1 MEENKQA
8 AETTTALIHAELEKE
23 EGVLNREQIYEIM
36 DRIDDLAVMN
46 KVGQEVLADMVYRFS
61 DESGKT
67 VLGLSKIGVDSAAAQ
82 LAGQGI
88 IIREVSVDFKET
100 PDVYYFTAKAARFAR
115 DNYGNETE
123 LESAFGFK
131 RQQKRQFQNVPV
143 RDEHGKKIYNTDGN
157 VKREYKE
164 VENKFAFEQGGIKA
178 VRNAKRRLIG
188 ESLIKRLIEAKLNQ
202 GKVQDIKVKQI
213 ADEAD
218 YYNKDGKKIDPA
230 EAKKA
235 ADAKAAAD
243 LKEYEE
249 IYKKFSSDFVASVI
263 NVKYNVKRLRDIPL
277 DKLKAD
283 LPALLKA
290 YEDHKTGT
298 GAAVKKGITPSN
310 DPQTPAAAPASAQ
323 IPPPAPAVS
332 ATATDGKAE
341 YKYTPNKDSAEG
353 LPLLVEKIQGGRI
366 ASRYEIAR
374 SADGK
379 LMCSCPARK
388 ECKHIKEAG
397 NVLELY
403 REFKKAEGTPP
414 PVAKPSAAPAK
425 TFPSFDRK
433 KYEAIKDAEG
443 IPAALCKYLQEVHA
457 FRGAAL
463 FNLIT
468 KLAGKKSFNDI
479 TEKDY
484 KQVWEYQIFGKS
496 TEELTAVLNAK

>member
-1 MEENKQA
+1 MTEEASKPKDQVVQIIQQ
-8 AETTTALIHAELEKE
+8 EIDKE
-23 EGVLNREQIYEIM
+23 DGVLNREQIYEIM
-36 DRIDDLAVMN
+36 DRIDDGAVIA
-46 KVGQEVLADMVYRFS
+46 KVGQEVLGDMVYRFS

-88 IIREVSVDFKET
+88 IIREVSIEFKET

-115 DNYGNETE
+115 DQYGNETE
-123 LESAFGFK
+123 LESAYGFK
-131 RQQKRQFQNVPV
+131 RQPKRQFQNVPI
-143 RDEHGKKIYNTDGN
+143 RDEHGKKIYNTDGS

-188 ESLIKRLIEAKLNQ
+188 ESLIKRLIEAKIMQ
-202 GKVQDIKVKQI
+202 GSVKDIKIKQI
-213 ADEAD
+213 ADDAD
-218 YYNKDGKKIDPA
+218 YYDSGGKKIDKDHG
-230 EAKKA
+230 KKA
-235 ADAKAAAD
+235 AEEKAAAD
-243 LKEYEE
+243 LKDYES
-249 IYKKFSSDFVASVI
+249 IYKKFPADYVASMI
-263 NVKYNVKRLRDIPL
+263 NVKYNVKRFRDIPL

-283 LPALLKA
+283 LPSLLKE
-290 YEDHKTGT
+290 YEDHKIAA
-298 GAAVKKGITPSN
+298 GAAEKKGITPSDIPPN
-310 DPQTPAAAPASAQ
+310 PAAAPAAAHT
-323 IPPPAPAVS
+323 PAPAPVS

-353 LPLLVEKIQGGRI
+353 LPLIVEKIQGGRI

-388 ECKHIKEAG
+388 ECKHIKEAA

-403 REFKKAEGTPP
+403 REFKKAEGTPLP
-414 PVAKPSAAPAK
+414 AAKPSAAPAK

-433 KYEAIKDAEG
+433 KYDAIKDAEG

-496 TEELTAVLNAK
+496 TEELTGILNAK